1 MFARLTQ
8 QVKWQQPIIWAL
20 LAAFLLHLLLLLL
33 ATSSK
38 EVSLE
43 QRYFQATQVLLY
55 DLQAPPLEPPL
66 EAELPESEL
75 PESEQ
80 QAPEQIKPL
89 PVQQTNESPPEPPV
103 QQEAPAET
111 PVEKNANLPL
121 KTRAS
126 TPRLSGSL
134 IARSLE
140 IARLEAELAAM
151 QTSYAQQPRVR
162 RISSGAKMSSEEA
175 LYLRQWEE
183 RVERI
188 GNLNYPEAA
197 RSQNLGGRLRLMV
210 VIAADGRILEA
221 QLLTGSGHSLLD
233 DAALRILNLAAPFAP
248 LPESIRAK
256 ADVLEIIRTWQFGDG
271 WHAN

>member
-55 DLQAPPLEPPL
+55 DLQAPPLEPL
-66 EAELPESEL
+66 FESEL

-80 QAPEQIKPL
+80 QAPEQIKPP
-89 PVQQTNESPPEPPV
+89 PVQQTNESPPELPV

-248 LPESIRAK
+248 LPESIRAE

-271 WHAN
+271 WYAN

>member
-1 MFARLTQ
+1 MFAGLTKRI
-8 QVKWQQPIIWAL
+8 KWQQPIIWAL
-20 LAAFLLHLLLLLL
+20 LAALLLHLLLLLM
-33 ATSSK
+33 AASSK

-43 QRYFQATQVLLY
+43 QSYSQATEVVLY
-55 DLQAPPLEPPL
+55 DLEEPPIELAPLAPEPLEP
-66 EAELPESEL
+66 
-75 PESEQ
+75 Q
-80 QAPEQIKPL
+80 
-89 PVQQTNESPPEPPV
+89 PVEPPPVPPVNQQLPDKPEEAV
-103 QQEAPAET
+103 QPEKRVEIPIETPINSPVEPPKPAVLAPA
-111 PVEKNANLPL
+111 
-121 KTRAS
+121 
-126 TPRLSGSL
+126 PRLSGSL

-248 LPESIRAK
+248 LPESIRAE

-271 WHAN
+271 WYAN

>member
-111 PVEKNANLPL
+111 PVEKNEIG
-121 KTRAS
+121 RAH
-126 TPRLSGSL
+126 
-134 IARSLE
+134 
-140 IARLEAELAAM
+140 
-151 QTSYAQQPRVR
+151 V
-162 RISSGAKMSSEEA
+162 
-175 LYLRQWEE
+175 
-183 RVERI
+183 
-188 GNLNYPEAA
+188 
-197 RSQNLGGRLRLMV
+197 
-210 VIAADGRILEA
+210 
-221 QLLTGSGHSLLD
+221 
-233 DAALRILNLAAPFAP
+233 
-248 LPESIRAK
+248 
-256 ADVLEIIRTWQFGDG
+256 
-271 WHAN
+271 